1 MGTRTMVTLSTER
14 LKILQER
21 VLLFDGLSLAQ
32 TMHILQKTDKQTMKD
47 GDVLTTEGENARSMY
62 ILISGQAVVSRNH
75 AAGTETLAILEP
87 GSTVGEMAI
96 IDSASRSARVTARGD
111 IIVLEL
117 SNETLEQLP
126 IDILRQIYRNFAII
140 LARRLRSANVR
151 MGSIASRPEKF
162 GPNEDKLRG
171 MDVSGWDLHGLR
183 AKRANLAGA
192 DFRSADLRD
201 ADFRGADLRGAR
213 LDGADMTGTDVTTAR
228 TNDDTSINPGDE
240 VQQDGEQSWE
250 DLMKSLAQRAKGGSK
265 E

>member
-1 MGTRTMVTLSTER
+1 
-14 LKILQER
+14 
-21 VLLFDGLSLAQ
+21 
-32 TMHILQKTDKQTMKD
+32 
-47 GDVLTTEGENARSMY
+47 
-62 ILISGQAVVSRNH
+62 
-75 AAGTETLAILEP
+75 
-87 GSTVGEMAI
+87 
-96 IDSASRSARVTARGD
+96 
-111 IIVLEL
+111 
-117 SNETLEQLP
+117 
-126 IDILRQIYRNFAII
+126 
-140 LARRLRSANVR
+140 
-151 MGSIASRPEKF
+151 
-162 GPNEDKLRG
+162 
-171 MDVSGWDLHGLR
+171 SGWDLHGLR